1 MRERVKDLIKVTLM
15 VGLSILGITF
25 MYNLESNYISS
36 NHEVISYADPPIVT
50 DTIIPILGFMDKPAK
65 EGLQEAL
72 EFYGVK
78 HPDIVYAQAILE
90 TGHFKSTGCLEHNN
104 LFGLYNSKAKRYC
117 RFNHWS
123 ESVVAY
129 KEWIQNKYKPP
140 EDYYKFLS
148 RIHYAEDPAY
158 ISKLKQI
165 VKKQD
170 DKRRYTEGDSLS

>member
-1 MRERVKDLIKVTLM
+1 MRERIKDFIKVTLM
-15 VGLSILGITF
+15 IGICIIGITF
-25 MYNLESNYISS
+25 MYQLEGKASPSS
-36 NHEVISYADPPIVT
+36 HSVASPP
-50 DTIIPILGFMDKPAK
+50 DTITSVPVFMDKSAK
-65 EGLQEAL
+65 EGLRDAL
-72 EFYGVK
+72 KYYGIH

-90 TGHFKSTGCLEHNN
+90 TGHFKSVGCLKHNN

-123 ESVVAY
+123 ESVIAY
-129 KEWIQNKYKPP
+129 KEWIQRRYKPP